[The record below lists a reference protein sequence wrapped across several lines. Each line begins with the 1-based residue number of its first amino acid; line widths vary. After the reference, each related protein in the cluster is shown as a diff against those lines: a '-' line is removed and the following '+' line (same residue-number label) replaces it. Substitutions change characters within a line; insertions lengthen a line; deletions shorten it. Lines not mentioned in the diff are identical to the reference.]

1 MGAEGRSARAAL
13 WLGALALVLALNL
26 DWLRFLARERTL
38 EPGPYET
45 DTAVGV
51 VQELQGNRSK
61 HEGEPALAG
70 ERAWI
75 KCVGQPASG
84 GGGDDGPVEGKGGN
98 DPSNV
103 KEKPKETYRADAEAV
118 FVKYV
123 EKLRRREAQAR
134 EAMEDGEAMDEGV
147 YDAQDDE
154 DVAVEL
160 RRRKER
166 DDLSDEL
173 DARGGKR
180 DRRR

>member
-1 MGAEGRSARAAL
+1 M
-13 WLGALALVLALNL
+13 
-26 DWLRFLARERTL
+26 
-38 EPGPYET
+38 
-45 DTAVGV
+45 
-51 VQELQGNRSK
+51 
-61 HEGEPALAG
+61 
-70 ERAWI
+70 
-75 KCVGQPASG
+75 
-84 GGGDDGPVEGKGGN
+84 
-98 DPSNV
+98 
-103 KEKPKETYRADAEAV
+103 

>member
-1 MGAEGRSARAAL
+1 MVAAKERARRAARRKER
-13 WLGALALVLALNL
+13 ALDDFYYL
-26 DWLRFLARERTL
+26 LRSRRRDVPITPSSTWA
-38 EPGPYET
+38 
-45 DTAVGV
+45 DV
-51 VQELQGNRSK
+51 
-61 HEGEPALAG
+61 EPALAG